1 MAETPRIR
9 NLSRQDVIRTA
20 VPRAFTG
27 GSPER
32 GIITSQS
39 EPFSKAIDNLVE
51 AGVPLSAK
59 LHKEYREEEIN
70 KGKSVN
76 HTSQEW
82 NIYDN
87 CDYNIYGI

>member
-1 MAETPRIR
+1 MGNVSLEPCKVESNAAAERARATLNKVI
-9 NLSRQDVIRTA
+9 QDGR
-20 VPRAFTG
+20 
-27 GSPER
+27 
-32 GIITSQS
+32 
-39 EPFSKAIDNLVE
+39 VE
-51 AGVPLSAK
+51 
-59 LHKEYREEEIN
+59 EEEIN